1 MAPVSRVAE
10 VPSAGVGAEEARAFA
25 DTVTAIV
32 VRHAEPDRWRPGA
45 AVSDQTPAL
54 DEALREAGWEELGRD
69 EVLLPLAAPAGAAL
83 GRGLASLA
91 PVDRLLG
98 GALKVGDL
106 ARYATQ
112 GGPLV
117 EPRAAPLALTSANRL
132 SPLPYTDALGVAQV
146 ETAAEGPRVEA
157 AEEAQ
162 VETAAKEAQVEAAEG
177 AQVETAAE
185 EAQVETAAEEAQV
198 ETAAEEAQVE
208 TAAEQPQVEGGER
221 ARVRMAAWCA
231 ASTGYFAGL
240 AEEALRLALEHAR
253 SRRAFGA
260 PLTALEPVQQML
272 ADAATLVDGLT
283 LLTSESRGMDALA
296 HAGEAAERAVAI
308 CMQVTGALGFTLE
321 FPLQR
326 AYRRSRSARAWADA
340 VLVAWEAPVT

>member
-10 VPSAGVGAEEARAFA
+10 VPSAGVGAEEARAFS

-32 VRHAEPDRWRPGA
+32 ARHAEPDRWRPGA

-54 DEALREAGWEELGRD
+54 DEALSEAGWEELGRD
-69 EVLLPLAAPAGAAL
+69 EALLPLAAPAGAAL

-98 GALKVGDL
+98 GALKVGEL
-106 ARYATQ
+106 ARYATE

-117 EPRAAPLALTSANRL
+117 EPRAAKLELTTANRL

-146 ETAAEGPRVEA
+146 ETAA
-157 AEEAQ
+157 
-162 VETAAKEAQVEAAEG
+162 KEPQVEAAEG
-177 AQVETAAE
+177 ARMDTAAE
-185 EAQVETAAEEAQV
+185 GPQAEGAEGTRMEIAAEKPQV
-198 ETAAEEAQVE
+198 NP
-208 TAAEQPQVEGGER
+208 AAEQPDGVGWDGAGGRE

-283 LLTSESRGMDALA
+283 LLTSESPGMDALA
-296 HAGEAAERAVAI
+296 HAGEATERAVAI

-340 VLVAWEAPVT
+340 VLVAWEAPAT